1 MLLKEL
7 VEGLDILEIC
17 GDINSDIT
25 NIAYDSRK
33 VRNGTLFVCIEG
45 FKVDGHQYIA
55 SAIENGVKALL
66 VQKNVSVPEG
76 ITVIRVADTRLALAH
91 VSNAF
96 FENPS
101 DKFTLYGVTGTK
113 GKTTTT
119 FMIKSILERKGQ
131 KVGLIGTVA
140 NYIGNETIPTE
151 RTTPESYDLQALFGD
166 MVEKNVNSVVMEVS
180 SHALELHRVSCCKYD
195 IGVFTN
201 LTQDHL
207 DFHETF
213 EKYFNAKMKLFKM
226 CDKALINI
234 DSDYGERAREAATAA
249 ASKVYTFGINKKA
262 DFNAVNIVTNAD
274 SVEFDLV
281 SEWGNSHLKVNI
293 PGIFTVYNALA
304 AIGCC
309 ILGGVP
315 LEDIR
320 NGLLNTRVPG
330 RAEVVYTDD
339 KFTVIVDY
347 AHSPDSLE
355 NILKTIKDY
364 STGRVICLFG
374 CGGDRDRTKR
384 SIMGEISGRLA
395 DLTIITSDN
404 PRTEEPVNI
413 VRDIEEG
420 IKRTNGAYITIVDR
434 REAIKYSLE
443 NSQKGDIILL
453 AGKGHETYQIFKD
466 KTIHFDER
474 EVVLELLGLCVNQ
487 K

>member
-1 MLLKEL
+1 MILKEL

-17 GDINSDIT
+17 GDINANIT

-33 VRNGTLFVCIEG
+33 VRNDTLFVCIEG
-45 FKVDGHQYIA
+45 FKVDGHQFVA
-55 SAIENGVKALL
+55 AAIENGVKALL

-101 DKFTLYGVTGTK
+101 DKFTLFGITGTK

-119 FMIKSILERKGQ
+119 FMIKSILEKVGQ

-140 NYIGNETIPTE
+140 NFIGNETIPTE

-180 SHALELHRVSCCKYD
+180 SHALELHRVSCCNYD

-213 EKYFNAKMKLFKM
+213 ENYFNAKMKLFKM
-226 CDKALINI
+226 CSKALINI
-234 DSDYGERAREAATAA
+234 DSDYGERAWEAASA
-249 ASKVYTFGINKKA
+249 ASGKVYTFGIHKEA
-262 DFNAVNIVTNAD
+262 DFKAVNIVTNPD

-281 SEWGNSHLKVNI
+281 SMWGNGHLKVNI
-293 PGIFTVYNALA
+293 PGVFTVYNALA

-309 ILGGVP
+309 ILGGIS
-315 LEDIR
+315 LDDIR
-320 NGLLNTRVPG
+320 EGLLNTRVPG
-330 RAEVVYTDD
+330 RAEVVYTND
-339 KFTVIVDY
+339 KFTVIIDY

-364 STGRVICLFG
+364 SVGRVVCLFG

-384 SIMGEISGRLA
+384 PIMGEISGRLA

-404 PRTEEPVNI
+404 PRTEEPESI

-420 IKRTNGAYITIVDR
+420 IKRTDGAYITIVDR

-443 NSQKGDIILL
+443 NAQKGDIILL

-474 EVVLELLGLCVNQ
+474 EVVLELLDLC
-487 K
+487 